1 MASLGQPASQVANLV
16 PGMGKSAAVLGLSA
30 GLGGAELEL
39 QKMLIDERIKSENH
53 RTNYQT
59 LKAEHT
65 SLQTQFTHAQ
75 GEVRR
80 LLSDKQSEQERLQ
93 LLLAELRGE
102 LLDKT
107 RELEELRL
115 QVMTPQRLELLR
127 AQVQQEMEAPV
138 RERFNKLEEE
148 TEKYRSEYNKLRYD
162 FTIVKSQLEHQREEH
177 SRMLEERRILHEAEQ
192 EMEVPVREKR
202 SADRLVSCC
211 QVARLEK
218 EREELVAQYQDSEAL
233 RDGKRVE
240 ALLREKAQLH
250 QRLKGLEAEVAEL
263 RAQRDSSGQQAESVQ
278 RIQIRQLTELQS
290 AVKSQ
295 EVELLSSPCRAERQS
310 LRQQLDRMESE
321 LQQSHEQNGQ
331 LTGRLHRAEREASAL
346 TAQIDSLKHSH
357 KLELASVRLECAR
370 SKGDME
376 RERDELQGQ
385 MDGLQADVEVL
396 KAALERNKEVVLEKE
411 REMVRKVQS
420 AREEEFHKMATL
432 HEERLEL
439 ENRLAVL
446 EQQRALQDSSDQAL
460 KEEWE
465 ERLRSAQQGEESL
478 RRELQNLR
486 NKLQQQSSQ
495 LEELERQKA
504 EIHDLQQQN
513 QELSVQLGALS
524 RSEGELTD
532 ANQRLRETLDRVREE
547 VRATRA
553 QAERS
558 QHEAERC
565 VRSLSARFLCVSTSS
580 RVCVC
585 VCACGSTCRTVED
598 RRAEWLEE
606 KHRLQEREAE
616 LQQKYSQAKEKLQRA
631 AVAQKKRK
639 HQTENRE
646 KKLHDKIQLLE
657 AKIEQLELEAA
668 AAIKRRSVFSEEQAQ
683 LKRRLKELQRRHDD
697 FRCLLLSGQG
707 PALMTSTLSLGVE
720 GRLAAD
726 LLCVKHTAEEMMGV
740 IVCVLQE
747 GEFSLLQRRLESL
760 ENAQQQQ
767 LEELGSLVQKEHDEP
782 PKHDP
787 LTPDP

>member
-1 MASLGQPASQVANLV
+1 MASLGQPASMVANLV

-80 LLSDKQSEQERLQ
+80 LLSEKQSEQERLQ

-115 QVMTPQRLELLR
+115 QVVTPQRLELLR

-148 TEKYRSEYNKLRYD
+148 AEKYRSEYNKLRYD
-162 FTIVKSQLEHQREEH
+162 FTVVKSQLEHQREEH
-177 SRMLEERRILHEAEQ
+177 SRILEERRVLHEAE
-192 EMEVPVREKR
+192 
-202 SADRLVSCC
+202 
-211 QVARLEK
+211 VARLEK

-233 RDGKRVE
+233 CDGKRVE
-240 ALLREKAQLH
+240 ALLREKAQLR

-263 RAQRDSSGQQAESVQ
+263 RAQRDTSGQQAESVQ

-290 AVKSQ
+290 AIKSQ
-295 EVELLSSPCRAERQS
+295 EAERQS

-357 KLELASVRLECAR
+357 KLELASVRLECVR

-376 RERDELQGQ
+376 RERDTLQGQ

-396 KAALERNKEVVLEKE
+396 KAALERNKEVLLEKE

-486 NKLQQQSSQ
+486 NKVQQQSSQ

-504 EIHDLQQQN
+504 EISDLQQQN

-558 QHEAERC
+558 QHEAERM
-565 VRSLSARFLCVSTSS
+565 
-580 RVCVC
+580 
-585 VCACGSTCRTVED
+585 VED
-598 RRAEWLEE
+598 RRVEWLEE

-646 KKLHDKIQLLE
+646 KKLHNKIQLLE

-683 LKRRLKELQRRHDD
+683 LKRRLKELQRRHDE
-697 FRCLLLSGQG
+697 FRSLLLSGQG
-707 PALMTSTLSLGVE
+707 PALMTSRLSLGVE

-726 LLCVKHTAEEMMGV
+726 L
-740 IVCVLQE
+740 E

-787 LTPDP
+787 LTSDPVTLDL

>member
-1 MASLGQPASQVANLV
+1 MASLGQPASMVANLV

-80 LLSDKQSEQERLQ
+80 LLSEKQSEQERLQ

-102 LLDKT
+102 LLGKT

-115 QVMTPQRLELLR
+115 QVVTPQRLELLR

-148 TEKYRSEYNKLRYD
+148 AEKYRSEYNKLRYD
-162 FTIVKSQLEHQREEH
+162 FTVVKSQLEHQREEH
-177 SRMLEERRILHEAEQ
+177 SRILEERRVLHEAE
-192 EMEVPVREKR
+192 
-202 SADRLVSCC
+202 
-211 QVARLEK
+211 VARLEK

-233 RDGKRVE
+233 CDGKRVE
-240 ALLREKAQLH
+240 ALLREKAQLR

-263 RAQRDSSGQQAESVQ
+263 RAQRDTSGQQAESVQ

-290 AVKSQ
+290 VVKSQ
-295 EVELLSSPCRAERQS
+295 EAERQS

-357 KLELASVRLECAR
+357 KLELASVRLECVR

-376 RERDELQGQ
+376 RERDTLQGQ

-396 KAALERNKEVVLEKE
+396 KAALERNKEVLLEKE

-486 NKLQQQSSQ
+486 NKVQQQSSQ
-495 LEELERQKA
+495 LEELERQKT
-504 EIHDLQQQN
+504 EISDLQQQN

-558 QHEAERC
+558 QHEAERM
-565 VRSLSARFLCVSTSS
+565 
-580 RVCVC
+580 
-585 VCACGSTCRTVED
+585 VED
-598 RRAEWLEE
+598 RRVEWLEE

-646 KKLHDKIQLLE
+646 KKLHNKIQLLE

-668 AAIKRRSVFSEEQAQ
+668 AAIKRWMSLHHVCSSSVTHHLLIILIFYSSRRSVFSEEQAQ
-683 LKRRLKELQRRHDD
+683 LKRRLKELQRRHDE
-697 FRCLLLSGQG
+697 FRSLLLSGQG
-707 PALMTSTLSLGVE
+707 PALMTSRLSLGVE

-726 LLCVKHTAEEMMGV
+726 L
-740 IVCVLQE
+740 E

-787 LTPDP
+787 LTSDPVTLDL

>member
-1 MASLGQPASQVANLV
+1 MASLGQPASMVANLV

-80 LLSDKQSEQERLQ
+80 LLSEKQSEQERLQ

-102 LLDKT
+102 LLGKT

-115 QVMTPQRLELLR
+115 QVVTPQRLELLR

-148 TEKYRSEYNKLRYD
+148 AEKYRSEYNKLRYD
-162 FTIVKSQLEHQREEH
+162 FTVVKSQLEHQREEH
-177 SRMLEERRILHEAEQ
+177 SRILEERRVLHEAE
-192 EMEVPVREKR
+192 
-202 SADRLVSCC
+202 
-211 QVARLEK
+211 VARLEK

-233 RDGKRVE
+233 CDGKRVE
-240 ALLREKAQLH
+240 ALLREKAQLR

-263 RAQRDSSGQQAESVQ
+263 RAQRDTSGQQAESVQ

-290 AVKSQ
+290 VVKSQ
-295 EVELLSSPCRAERQS
+295 EAERQS

-357 KLELASVRLECAR
+357 KLELASVRLECVR

-376 RERDELQGQ
+376 RERDTLQGQ

-396 KAALERNKEVVLEKE
+396 KAALERNKEVLLEKE

-486 NKLQQQSSQ
+486 NKVQQQSSQ
-495 LEELERQKA
+495 LEELERQKT
-504 EIHDLQQQN
+504 EISDLQQQN

-558 QHEAERC
+558 QHEAERM
-565 VRSLSARFLCVSTSS
+565 
-580 RVCVC
+580 
-585 VCACGSTCRTVED
+585 VED
-598 RRAEWLEE
+598 RRVEWLEE

-646 KKLHDKIQLLE
+646 KKLHNKIQLLE

-683 LKRRLKELQRRHDD
+683 LKRRLKELQRRHDE
-697 FRCLLLSGQG
+697 FRSLLLSGQG
-707 PALMTSTLSLGVE
+707 PALMTSRLSLGVE

-726 LLCVKHTAEEMMGV
+726 L
-740 IVCVLQE
+740 E

-787 LTPDP
+787 LTSDPVTLDL

>member
-1 MASLGQPASQVANLV
+1 MASLGQPASMVANLV

-80 LLSDKQSEQERLQ
+80 LLSEKQSEQERLQ

-148 TEKYRSEYNKLRYD
+148 AEKYRSEYNKLRYD
-162 FTIVKSQLEHQREEH
+162 FTVVKSQLEHQREEH
-177 SRMLEERRILHEAEQ
+177 SRILEERRVLHGAE
-192 EMEVPVREKR
+192 
-202 SADRLVSCC
+202 
-211 QVARLEK
+211 VARLEK

-233 RDGKRVE
+233 CDGKRVE

-263 RAQRDSSGQQAESVQ
+263 RAQRDTSGQQAESVQ

-290 AVKSQ
+290 VVKSQ
-295 EVELLSSPCRAERQS
+295 EAERQS

-321 LQQSHEQNGQ
+321 LQQSHEQNAQ
-331 LTGRLHRAEREASAL
+331 LTGRLHRTEREASAL

-357 KLELASVRLECAR
+357 KLELASVRLECVR

-376 RERDELQGQ
+376 RERDTLQGQ

-396 KAALERNKEVVLEKE
+396 KAALERNKEVLLEKE

-486 NKLQQQSSQ
+486 NKVQQQSSQ

-504 EIHDLQQQN
+504 EISDLQQQN

-558 QHEAERC
+558 QHEAERM
-565 VRSLSARFLCVSTSS
+565 
-580 RVCVC
+580 
-585 VCACGSTCRTVED
+585 VED
-598 RRAEWLEE
+598 RRVEWLEE
-606 KHRLQEREAE
+606 KHRLQEREEE

-646 KKLHDKIQLLE
+646 KKLHNKIQLLE

-683 LKRRLKELQRRHDD
+683 LKRRLKELQRRHDE
-697 FRCLLLSGQG
+697 FRSLLLSGQG
-707 PALMTSTLSLGVE
+707 PALMTSRLSLGVE

-726 LLCVKHTAEEMMGV
+726 L
-740 IVCVLQE
+740 E

-787 LTPDP
+787 LTSDPVTLDL